1 MKLIHFV
8 LVHIFNKANA
18 ILLRQVAFNLTA
30 ATSCRSTAATGI
42 NLTQS
47 TTSVRWN
54 SLHQSDTREV
64 RSEHDLSFSLCN
76 ISIQDIGGF
85 PEITVIVKITYIT
98 QRLQFTTL

>member
-54 SLHQSDTREV
+54 SLHQSEV